1 MRRIKRLDDG
11 VRLRLDDE
19 DDLWIASQLCSPGT
33 HVGMLSHR
41 RDSTTGTQSDSR
53 AKSAER
59 KPMWI
64 VLEVQETAFQSFTDN
79 LRVHGVISEAK
90 IDIGSHHTHV
100 ISPGSEIELTREGG
114 LSRADKSLLKEALSA
129 GRRPKC
135 GLLVVESDEILVFEV
150 ASHGIRDVSQFS
162 MRGGGKRAD
171 DSTSVRKGFF
181 ERVAK
186 EVRLV
191 FPDQMPLVLCGPGM
205 AREQFERHLRSLGA
219 KNQTINAA
227 TSIGGRSAANEV
239 LAEGLADALLGE
251 HALVQQVRAIEEGLK
266 RISTTGAVAYG
277 PASIETAAEQGAI
290 ETLIIEASMLRGANE
305 SPTTG
310 WNAISNSVETSGGK
324 VIQASVD
331 HDSGQQL
338 IGLGGAIALLRWKTE

>member
-1 MRRIKRLDDG
+1 
-11 VRLRLDDE
+11 
-19 DDLWIASQLCSPGT
+19 
-33 HVGMLSHR
+33 
-41 RDSTTGTQSDSR
+41 
-53 AKSAER
+53 
-59 KPMWI
+59 
-64 VLEVQETAFQSFTDN
+64 
-79 LRVHGVISEAK
+79 EAK

-150 ASHGIRDVSQFS
+150 AAHGIRDVSQFS

-171 DSTSVRKGFF
+171 NSTNVRKDFF
-181 ERVAK
+181 EQVAK

-191 FPDQMPLVLCGPGM
+191 FPDQMPVVLCGPGL
-205 AREQFERHLRSLGA
+205 AREQLEKHLRSLGA
-219 KNQTINAA
+219 QNQMFNAA
-227 TSIGGRSAANEV
+227 TSIGGRAAANEV
-239 LAEGLADALLGE
+239 LAEGLADSLLGE

-266 RISTTGAVAYG
+266 RISTNGAVAYG
-277 PASIETAAEQGAI
+277 SASIEAAAEQGAI
-290 ETLIIEASMLRGANE
+290 ETLVIEASMLRGGEE
-305 SPTTG
+305 SSMAS

-338 IGLGGAIALLRWKTE
+338 IGMGGAIALLRWKAE